1 MKISLWG
8 CGNNSNELPH
18 ERELKH
24 WIGRAERDG
33 TIIRYIGNSL
43 DYFGSRGDPMR
54 WHVSDAS
61 RGLVEDLTLKGNYRV
76 LLEFQN
82 AELKNWL
89 KCYIAEKP
97 DEALD
102 LIAEMLPE
110 ALKLSRTRQKGE
122 KTCQNKP

>member
-8 CGNNSNELPH
+8 CGNNSNKAPH
-18 ERELKH
+18 EHELKP

-33 TIIRYIGNSL
+33 KIIRYIGNSL

-54 WHVSDAS
+54 WHVSDSS
-61 RGLVEDLTLKGNYRV
+61 RGLVENLTLEGNYRV
-76 LLEFQN
+76 LLEFQD
-82 AELKNWL
+82 AELKNWF
-89 KCYIAEKP
+89 KSYIAEKP
-97 DEALD
+97 DEALG

-110 ALKLSRTRQKGE
+110 ALKSSRTRQKGE